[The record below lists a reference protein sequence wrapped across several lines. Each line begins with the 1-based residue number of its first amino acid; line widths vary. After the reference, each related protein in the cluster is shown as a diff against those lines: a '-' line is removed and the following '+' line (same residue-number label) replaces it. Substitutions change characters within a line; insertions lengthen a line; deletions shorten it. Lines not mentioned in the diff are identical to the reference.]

1 METGGH
7 EKITAANSSYKKLAI
22 QWLNKHLYFASSSV
36 LTDSFVPRYRQLL
49 VATKR
54 WQQFID
60 RPK

>member
-7 EKITAANSSYKKLAI
+7 EKITAANSTYKKLAI

-54 WQQFID
+54 
-60 RPK
+60 

>member
-7 EKITAANSSYKKLAI
+7 EKITAANSTYKKLAI

-49 VATKR
+49 VATNR
-54 WQQFID
+54 YRQLL
-60 RPK
+60 